1 MKLAPPAQ
9 KPVTPRLIITSIV
22 AASALMLS
30 GCGGSSS
37 SDGHDHTEI
46 ETAGRLAIYDSTGS
60 QIKVMDLDDGSIL
73 EQFPLDGE
81 APRLYRSPNARYGVV
96 IQRGDDLVSFVDS
109 GLYTEDHGDH
119 MHDYAE
125 TPSMLSLT
133 LNDHRPTHYSLGEEY
148 GVVFYDGAAS
158 AANAKVT
165 VFSDHSLESNSEV
178 ASLGR
183 DNNMHGVA
191 KMVGDRLFVT
201 RRDSSITDTTL
212 PAEVERYQLDGGS
225 FTHEHL
231 YAEQCPRLHGAA
243 ANHHALAF
251 GCSDGVLVIDLEDDA
266 FPAEKLDNPPTLID
280 GSRIGTLV
288 AHHDVDALVGIAGN
302 QLFVINP
309 EDAEPYLELTL
320 GEGVTRIAQ
329 GFDGH
334 GETFYVFGNDGK
346 LRLFDP
352 ADGWLLVATLEVMEP
367 LAEGDQ
373 VAFTESASEDRL
385 FALTP
390 DGQSIIEID
399 THEREVLRTIALD
412 FQAAS
417 LVWLGLMDDHDHD
430 HAH

>member
-1 MKLAPPAQ
+1 MKLAPPTQ
-9 KPVTPRLIITSIV
+9 KPVSARLIIPSFV
-22 AASALMLS
+22 AATALMLS

-37 SDGHDHTEI
+37 GDSHDHTEI
-46 ETAGRLAIYDSTGS
+46 DTAGRLAIYDSTGS
-60 QIKVMDLDDGSIL
+60 QIKVMNLDDGSVL

-96 IQRGDDLVSFVDS
+96 LQRGNDLVSFIDS

-148 GVVFYDGAAS
+148 GVVFYDGSAS

-165 VFSDHSLESNSEV
+165 VFSDHSLESNREV

-212 PAEVERYQLDGGS
+212 PADVERYQLDGGS

-251 GCSDGVLVIDLEDDA
+251 GCSDGVLVIDLEDDT

-288 AHHDVDALVGIAGN
+288 AHHDVDALVGVAGN

-309 EDAEPYLELTL
+309 KMPSP
-320 GEGVTRIAQ
+320 I
-329 GFDGH
+329 
-334 GETFYVFGNDGK
+334 
-346 LRLFDP
+346 
-352 ADGWLLVATLEVMEP
+352 W
-367 LAEGDQ
+367 
-373 VAFTESASEDRL
+373 S
-385 FALTP
+385 
-390 DGQSIIEID
+390 
-399 THEREVLRTIALD
+399 
-412 FQAAS
+412 
-417 LVWLGLMDDHDHD
+417 
-430 HAH
+430 

>member
-1 MKLAPPAQ
+1 
-9 KPVTPRLIITSIV
+9 
-22 AASALMLS
+22 
-30 GCGGSSS
+30 
-37 SDGHDHTEI
+37 
-46 ETAGRLAIYDSTGS
+46 
-60 QIKVMDLDDGSIL
+60 
-73 EQFPLDGE
+73 
-81 APRLYRSPNARYGVV
+81 
-96 IQRGDDLVSFVDS
+96 VSFIDS

-119 MHDYAE
+119 IHDYAE

-148 GVVFYDGAAS
+148 GVVFYDGSAS

-165 VFSDHSLESNSEV
+165 VFSDHSLESNREI

-201 RRDSSITDTTL
+201 RRDASITDTTL
-212 PAEVERYQLDGGS
+212 PAQIERYQLDGGN

-231 YAEQCPRLHGAA
+231 YVEQCPRLHGAA

-251 GCSDGVLVIDLEDDA
+251 GCSDGVLVIDLEDDT
-266 FPAEKLDNPPTLID
+266 FRAEKLDNPPTLTD

-320 GEGVTRIAQ
+320 GEGVTRLAQ

-352 ADGWLLVATLEVMEP
+352 ADSWALVATLDVMEP
-367 LAEGDQ
+367 LAEDDQ